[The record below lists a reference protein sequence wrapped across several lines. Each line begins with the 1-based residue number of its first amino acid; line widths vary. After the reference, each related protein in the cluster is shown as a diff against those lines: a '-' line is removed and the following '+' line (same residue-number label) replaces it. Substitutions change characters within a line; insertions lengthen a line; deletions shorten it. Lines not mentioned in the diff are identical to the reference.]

1 MKELASFEF
10 DGIDALLPRESITR
24 LGKDGVVVRLFR
36 RMRTE
41 PLPGMKQPLLNHAI
55 MGLETILEILFEG
68 KPAAGYR
75 WRLYRSGKRGRF
87 LQQGA
92 TDERGRCGDMQV
104 GLQACPDRFRLL
116 VFRPKGWK
124 APKEPVSLASS

>member
-10 DGIDALLPRESITR
+10 DGIEALLPRESITR

-36 RMRTE
+36 RMRTS

-55 MGLETILEILFEG
+55 MGLETILEIMFEG
-68 KPAAGYR
+68 RPAAGYR
-75 WRLYRSGKRGRF
+75 WRLYRGRKF
-87 LQQGA
+87 LQKGT
-92 TDERGRCGDMQV
+92 TDERGCCGDVQV
-104 GLQACPDRFRLL
+104 GLVACPEQYRLL

-124 APKEPVSLASS
+124 APKEAVSLPSS